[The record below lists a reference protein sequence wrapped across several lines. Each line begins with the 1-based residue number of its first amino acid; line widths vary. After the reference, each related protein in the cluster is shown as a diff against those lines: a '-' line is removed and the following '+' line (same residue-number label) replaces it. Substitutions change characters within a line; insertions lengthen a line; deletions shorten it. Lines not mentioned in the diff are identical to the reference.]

1 MEKRT
6 GLFTNGIIW
15 FGVAISV
22 SEIEAGIEIGAAAA
36 HDSLWLP
43 LVLGHVLGGIL
54 LFFVGLIGARV
65 RLNAMETTA
74 STFGKYGSKFFAALN
89 TFQLLAWVAVLNA
102 QGASAL
108 AGLNLPVSFPLTCV
122 ILAVLIALWVYV
134 GLKRSANV
142 TTVVM
147 AALAVLL
154 AVLSV
159 KLFGLGSADGTTV
172 SGDSIT
178 GSVAGAAAGTAALL
192 GFWNIFEISIAMPI
206 SWLPVISDYTKDV
219 ENPVKATA
227 VSAAAYTFASL
238 WMYILGIEI
247 SNIGSG
253 TSIAQAIL
261 LAGLGI
267 PGIIIVVLSTV
278 TTNFLAANSA
288 GESSKAIYNKVNP
301 KVAGVVVSLLS
312 AALAISGIMEHY
324 ISFLYLIA
332 SVFAPMAAVLLVSFY
347 FAKAGAVYP
356 GASDTHENIAGASD
370 TRESKARA
378 FWLWNLFAWLV
389 GFIVYQVAERL
400 DSVPLGPTLVAVIV
414 SAALAYARVLVVSR
428 RVS

>member
-6 GLFTNGIIW
+6 GLFANGIIW

-36 HDSLWLP
+36 RDSLWLP
-43 LVLGHVLGGIL
+43 LVLGHIFGGIL

-65 RLNAMETTA
+65 RLNAMETTK

-108 AGLNLPVSFPLTCV
+108 AGLNLPISFPLTCV
-122 ILAVLIALWVYV
+122 ILAVLIAAWVYV
-134 GLKRSANV
+134 GIRRSANV

-154 AVLSV
+154 AILSV
-159 KLFGLGSADGTTV
+159 KLFGLSNGSSA
-172 SGDSIT
+172 
-178 GSVAGAAAGTAALL
+178 VAGAANAAGATAAGTAATATALK
-192 GFWNIFEISIAMPI
+192 FWNIFEISIAMPI
-206 SWLPVISDYTKDV
+206 SWLPVISDYTKDA
-219 ENPVKATA
+219 EKPTKATA
-227 VSAAAYTFASL
+227 ISAIAYTFASL

-247 SNIGSG
+247 SGIGANNN
-253 TSIAQAIL
+253 IAQAIL

-288 GESSKAIYNKVNP
+288 GESSKAIYSKINP
-301 KVAGVVVSLLS
+301 KIAGVVVSLLS

-347 FAKAGAVYP
+347 FSKERTESLGA
-356 GASDTHENIAGASD
+356 
-370 TRESKARA
+370 
-378 FWLWNLFAWLV
+378 WLWNIFAWLA
-389 GFIVYQVAERL
+389 GFIAYQVAEHF
-400 DSVPLGPTLVAVIV
+400 DSVFLGPTLLAVIV
-414 SAALAYARVLVVSR
+414 SAAFASVRVLSEKKDF
-428 RVS
+428 

>member
-1 MEKRT
+1 MPHLKWLLKEAKMEKRT
-6 GLFTNGIIW
+6 GLFSNGIIW

-22 SEIEAGIEIGAAAA
+22 SEIEAGIEIGAASAA
-36 HDSLWLP
+36 NTLWLP
-43 LVLGHVLGGIL
+43 LVLGHVLGGIM

-65 RLNAMETTA
+65 RLNAMETTT

-108 AGLNLPVSFPLTCV
+108 AGLNLPISFALTCV
-122 ILAVLIALWVYV
+122 ILAVLIAIWVYV
-134 GLKRSANV
+134 GLRRSANV

-147 AALAVLL
+147 AALTVLL
-154 AVLSV
+154 AILSV
-159 KLFGLGSADGTTV
+159 KLFGLADALASSPASSKIAST
-172 SGDSIT
+172 
-178 GSVAGAAAGTAALL
+178 VAGAAATL

-219 ENPVKATA
+219 EKPVKATA
-227 VSAAAYTFASL
+227 ISAVAYTVASL
-238 WMYILGIEI
+238 WMYIIGIEI
-247 SNIGSG
+247 AGLGANNN
-253 TSIAQAIL
+253 IAQAIL

-288 GESSKAIYNKVNP
+288 GESAKAIYNKLNP
-301 KVAGVVVSLLS
+301 KIAGVVVSILS

-347 FAKAGAVYP
+347 LVKNRSETLG
-356 GASDTHENIAGASD
+356 
-370 TRESKARA
+370 
-378 FWLWNLFAWLV
+378 FWLWNIFAWFG
-389 GFIVYQVAERL
+389 GFVVYQIAEHVG
-400 DSVPLGPTLVAVIV
+400 SVFLGPTLLAVIV
-414 SAALAYARVLVVSR
+414 SAALASTRILIKK
-428 RVS
+428 

>member
-6 GLFTNGIIW
+6 GLFSNGIIW

-22 SEIEAGIEIGAAAA
+22 SEIEAGIEIGAASAPG
-36 HDSLWLP
+36 SLWLP
-43 LVLGHVLGGIL
+43 LILGHVLGGIL

-74 STFGKYGSKFFAALN
+74 SSFGKYGSKFFAALN
-89 TFQLLAWVAVLNA
+89 VFQLLAWVAVLNA

-108 AGLNLPVSFPLTCV
+108 AGLNLPISFPLTCV
-122 ILAVLIALWVYV
+122 ILAVLIAIWVFV

-147 AALAVLL
+147 AALAILL
-154 AVLSV
+154 AVLTV
-159 KLFGLGSADGTTV
+159 KLFGVGA
-172 SGDSIT
+172 SGALT
-178 GSVAGAAAGTAALL
+178 AGAATSAALL

-247 SNIGSG
+247 AGIGAG
-253 TSIAQAIL
+253 NNIAQAIL

-288 GESSKAIYNKVNP
+288 GESSKAIYGKINP
-301 KVAGVVVSLLS
+301 KVAGVVVAPLS

-347 FAKAGAVYP
+347 FARRSNASDAGAV
-356 GASDTHENIAGASD
+356 NAGE
-370 TRESKARA
+370 ESLG
-378 FWLWNLFAWLV
+378 FWLWNLFAWLA
-389 GFIVYQVAERL
+389 GFAVYQVTVHL
-400 DSVPLGPTLVAVIV
+400 DSVPLGPTLLAVIV
-414 SAALAYARVLVVSR
+414 SAVLAYARVLFLSR
-428 RVS
+428 RAP

>member
-6 GLFTNGIIW
+6 GLFSNGIIW

-22 SEIEAGIEIGAAAA
+22 SEIEAGIEIGAASAPG
-36 HDSLWLP
+36 SLWLP
-43 LVLGHVLGGIL
+43 LILGHVLGGIL

-65 RLNAMETTA
+65 RLNAMETTS
-74 STFGKYGSKFFAALN
+74 STFGKYGSRFFAALN
-89 TFQLLAWVAVLNA
+89 VFQLLAWVAVLNA

-108 AGLNLPVSFPLTCV
+108 AGLNLPISFPLTCV
-122 ILAVLIALWVYV
+122 ILAVLIAIWVFV

-147 AALAVLL
+147 AALAILL
-154 AVLSV
+154 AVLTV
-159 KLFGLGSADGTTV
+159 KLFGVGATGALASGTTV
-172 SGDSIT
+172 AG
-178 GSVAGAAAGTAALL
+178 VAAGAAAGSVALL

-247 SNIGSG
+247 AGIGANNN
-253 TSIAQAIL
+253 IAQAIL

-288 GESSKAIYNKVNP
+288 GESSKAIYGKINP

-347 FAKAGAVYP
+347 FAKVGAVD
-356 GASDTHENIAGASD
+356 ARENS
-370 TRESKARA
+370 ARA
-378 FWLWNLFAWLV
+378 ASLGFWLWNLFSWLA
-389 GFIVYQVAERL
+389 GFVVYQVAERL
-400 DSVPLGPTLVAVIV
+400 DSVPLGPTLLAVIV
-414 SAALAYARVLVVSR
+414 SAAFAYGRVLYVSR
-428 RVS
+428 RTP

>member
-6 GLFTNGIIW
+6 GLFANGIIW

-36 HDSLWLP
+36 RDSLWLP
-43 LVLGHVLGGIL
+43 LVLGHIFGGIL

-65 RLNAMETTA
+65 RLNAMETTK
-74 STFGKYGSKFFAALN
+74 SSFGKYGSKFFAALN

-108 AGLNLPVSFPLTCV
+108 AGLNLPISFPLTCV
-122 ILAVLIALWVYV
+122 ILAALIAAWVYV
-134 GLKRSANV
+134 GIRRSANV
-142 TTVVM
+142 TTIVM

-154 AVLSV
+154 AILSV
-159 KLFGLGSADGTTV
+159 KLFGLD
-172 SGDSIT
+172 
-178 GSVAGAAAGTAALL
+178 
-192 GFWNIFEISIAMPI
+192 IFEISIAMPI
-206 SWLPVISDYTKDV
+206 SWLPVISDYTKDA
-219 ENPVKATA
+219 EKPVKATA
-227 VSAAAYTFASL
+227 ISAIAYTFASL
-238 WMYILGIEI
+238 WMYIIGIEI
-247 SNIGSG
+247 SGIGAG
-253 TSIAQAIL
+253 NNIAQAIL

-288 GESSKAIYNKVNP
+288 GESSKAIYSKINP
-301 KVAGVVVSLLS
+301 KIAGVIVSFLS

-347 FAKAGAVYP
+347 FSKERTESLGA
-356 GASDTHENIAGASD
+356 
-370 TRESKARA
+370 
-378 FWLWNLFAWLV
+378 WLWNIF
-389 GFIVYQVAERL
+389 
-400 DSVPLGPTLVAVIV
+400 PTLLAVIV
-414 SAALAYARVLVVSR
+414 SAAFASVRVLSEKKDF
-428 RVS
+428 

>member
-6 GLFTNGIIW
+6 GLFSNGIIW

-22 SEIEAGIEIGAAAA
+22 SEIEAGIEIGAASAPG
-36 HDSLWLP
+36 SLWLP
-43 LVLGHVLGGIL
+43 LILGHVLGGIL

-65 RLNAMETTA
+65 RLNAMETTS

-89 TFQLLAWVAVLNA
+89 VFQLLAWVAVLNA

-108 AGLNLPVSFPLTCV
+108 AGLNLPISFPLTCV
-122 ILAVLIALWVYV
+122 ILAVLIGVWVFV
-134 GLKRSANV
+134 GLRRSANV

-147 AALAVLL
+147 AALAILL
-154 AVLSV
+154 AVLTV
-159 KLFGLGSADGTTV
+159 KLFGVGA
-172 SGDSIT
+172 SGALT
-178 GSVAGAAAGTAALL
+178 AGAATSAALL

-219 ENPVKATA
+219 EKPVKATA

-247 SNIGSG
+247 AGIGAG
-253 TSIAQAIL
+253 NNIAQAIL

-288 GESSKAIYNKVNP
+288 GESSKAIYGKINP
-301 KVAGVVVSLLS
+301 KVAGVVVALLS

-347 FAKAGAVYP
+347 FAKERSATLGA
-356 GASDTHENIAGASD
+356 
-370 TRESKARA
+370 
-378 FWLWNLFAWLV
+378 WLWNFFAWLA
-389 GFIVYQVAERL
+389 GFAVYQVTVHL
-400 DSVPLGPTLVAVIV
+400 DSVPLGPTLLAVIV
-414 SAALAYARVLVVSR
+414 SAALASARVLFLSLR
-428 RVS
+428 TP

>member
-6 GLFTNGIIW
+6 GLFSNGIIW

-22 SEIEAGIEIGAAAA
+22 SEIEAGIEIGAASAA
-36 HDSLWLP
+36 NTLWLP
-43 LVLGHVLGGIL
+43 LVLGHVLGGIM

-65 RLNAMETTA
+65 RLNAMETTT

-108 AGLNLPVSFPLTCV
+108 AGLNLPISFALTCV
-122 ILAVLIALWVYV
+122 ILAVLIAIWVYV
-134 GLKRSANV
+134 GLRRSANV

-147 AALAVLL
+147 AALTVLL
-154 AVLSV
+154 AILSV
-159 KLFGLGSADGTTV
+159 KLFGLADALASSPASSKIAST
-172 SGDSIT
+172 
-178 GSVAGAAAGTAALL
+178 VAGAAATL

-219 ENPVKATA
+219 EKPVKATA
-227 VSAAAYTFASL
+227 ISAVAYTVASL
-238 WMYILGIEI
+238 WMYIIGIEI
-247 SNIGSG
+247 AGLGANNN
-253 TSIAQAIL
+253 IAQAIL

-288 GESSKAIYNKVNP
+288 GESAKAIYNKLNP
-301 KVAGVVVSLLS
+301 KIAGVVVSILS

-347 FAKAGAVYP
+347 LVKNRSETLG
-356 GASDTHENIAGASD
+356 
-370 TRESKARA
+370 
-378 FWLWNLFAWLV
+378 FWLWNIFAWFG
-389 GFIVYQVAERL
+389 GFVVYQIAEHVG
-400 DSVPLGPTLVAVIV
+400 SVFLGPTLLAVIV
-414 SAALAYARVLVVSR
+414 SAALASVRVLSEIRGDSR
-428 RVS
+428 SSRE